1 MLGKLVQNLA
11 KRGCITI
18 DKRSSLFELADLLST
33 KRIGAV
39 VIVDDNKKPIGIV
52 SERDIVRHLHKSN
65 KEFSEKNVSDIMS
78 TKLIT
83 CGLSDSSSEL
93 MELMTKH
100 KVRHIPI
107 VNNGE
112 LIGMVTIGDVVNR
125 LIEIYETE
133 TEHLKKY
140 INS

>member
-1 MLGKLVQNLA
+1 
-11 KRGCITI
+11 
-18 DKRSSLFELADLLST
+18 
-33 KRIGAV
+33 
-39 VIVDDNKKPIGIV
+39 
-52 SERDIVRHLHKSN
+52 
-65 KEFSEKNVSDIMS
+65 MS

-133 TEHLKKY
+133 TEYLKKY